1 MKVSRSLLLAALI
14 IVVSSAGLRLGY
26 EARKTRVGTRVL
38 FVGNSFTFVNNL
50 PAVFAALASA
60 NGFPVATDM
69 LVRSGA
75 SLTDRIA
82 DTSLPRLLE
91 KQHYDYVVLQERAGA
106 VLCGQPHEKGSAD
119 PCGLSRQAH
128 RQSADLARAHGAEP
142 IVLGTYASAELAQA
156 MQTNESFLAREVGA
170 TYIPI
175 AERLV
180 RAMQQ
185 APELNWL
192 AADGGHPGHDLT
204 LLDAIALHQAIFRAP
219 PKVGVVRVRGP
230 IYDISTAIF
239 TLDWRQV
246 PAAANE
252 YTYDEQRVA
261 RVITLA
267 SQ

>member
-75 SLTDRIA
+75 ALTDRIA

-180 RAMQQ
+180 RAAVPERPMAQP
-185 APELNWL
+185 APT
-192 AADGGHPGHDLT
+192 ARIIDG
-204 LLDAIALHQAIFRAP
+204 
-219 PKVGVVRVRGP
+219 K
-230 IYDISTAIF
+230 IYAER
-239 TLDWRQV
+239 LRRE
-246 PAAANE
+246 AANLR
-252 YTYDEQRVA
+252 TAASFGLCVA
-261 RVITLA
+261 DFSSERAQELQNFESLIKVSDDLLYKAKLNGRNRIEHEHLC
-267 SQ
+267 